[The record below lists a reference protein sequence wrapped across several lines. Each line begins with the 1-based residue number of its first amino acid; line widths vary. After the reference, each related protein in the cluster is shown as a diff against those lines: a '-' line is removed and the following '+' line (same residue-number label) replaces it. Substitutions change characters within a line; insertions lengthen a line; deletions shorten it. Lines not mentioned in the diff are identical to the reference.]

1 MSNSSPAHRIRSR
14 SIRLGLWASA
24 IAFVFIEGFALQDQL
39 TIGRASVRFMLG
51 TALLGAGIC
60 VGLFTVIAAIGLAA
74 SVLFSERHLAD
85 H

>member
-1 MSNSSPAHRIRSR
+1 M
-14 SIRLGLWASA
+14 
-24 IAFVFIEGFALQDQL
+24 
-39 TIGRASVRFMLG
+39 FMLG

-60 VGLFTVIAAIGLAA
+60 IGLFTVIAAIGLAA